1 MRNAWLISVLKYL
14 KKVFR
19 PTNHSVAEPFGNKP
33 LLFQRHVAGKMKF
46 CFVFVSKNAI
56 CHKIVDI
63 DHKFLSC
70 SRPIRGWFSIF
81 SKKFLK
87 SALVLSRTRQT
98 ITDGIII
105 EQRVIASRKSVTQI
119 PTAPGR
125 LSGLSTLQYWTCFF
139 FYLWG
144 ASLVRGSLSWVLL
157 GFCIHQVIFN
167 WRWPEPMPVGY
178 VFDLRFLEWKI
189 HPISMMFGILN
200 KEWSIFKKMLFIF
213 LKV

>member
-1 MRNAWLISVLKYL
+1 M
-14 KKVFR
+14 
-19 PTNHSVAEPFGNKP
+19 
-33 LLFQRHVAGKMKF
+33 LLVKMKF

-98 ITDGIII
+98 IT
-105 EQRVIASRKSVTQI
+105 EVESQLLKYPQ
-119 PTAPGR
+119 
-125 LSGLSTLQYWTCFF
+125 LQADCLRYNTGPVF

-144 ASLVRGSLSWVLL
+144 VSLVRGSLSWVLL
-157 GFCIHQVIFN
+157 GFCIHQIIFN
-167 WRWPEPMPVGY
+167 LRWPEPMPVGY

-189 HPISMMFGILN
+189 HPISMIFGILN
-200 KEWSIFKKMLFIF
+200 KQ
-213 LKV
+213 

>member
-1 MRNAWLISVLKYL
+1 M
-14 KKVFR
+14 
-19 PTNHSVAEPFGNKP
+19 
-33 LLFQRHVAGKMKF
+33 LLVKMKF

-98 ITDGIII
+98 IIDGIII

-125 LSGLSTLQYWTCFF
+125 LSIRYNTGPVF

-144 ASLVRGSLSWVLL
+144 VSLVRGSLSWVLL
-157 GFCIHQVIFN
+157 GFCIHQIIFN
-167 WRWPEPMPVGY
+167 LRWPEPMPVGY

-189 HPISMMFGILN
+189 HPISMIFGILN
-200 KEWSIFKKMLFIF
+200 KQ
-213 LKV
+213 